1 MEQAEQA
8 FNNRDEVKP
17 SNLNNQLKP
26 QRSAFN
32 VALNAR
38 GKKITGASAI
48 WFSWRSSEL
57 GKRNV
62 SRWLCEFCSVCPLS
76 SNLRYRDMVA
86 EDWMQGAVEDNSP
99 PLLAWPMSSQ

>member
-1 MEQAEQA
+1 MEQA
-8 FNNRDEVKP
+8 FDNSDEVKP

-32 VALNAR
+32 VALNVR

-48 WFSWRSSEL
+48 WFWWRSSEL

-86 EDWMQGAVEDNSP
+86 EDWYV
-99 PLLAWPMSSQ
+99 